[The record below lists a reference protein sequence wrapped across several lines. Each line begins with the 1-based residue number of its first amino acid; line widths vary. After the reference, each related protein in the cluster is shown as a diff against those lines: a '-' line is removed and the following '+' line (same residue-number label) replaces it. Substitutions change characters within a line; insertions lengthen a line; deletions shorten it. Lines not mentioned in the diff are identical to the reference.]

1 MVLYFGYPYPHHAPT
16 HIPYFL
22 YIKTGRLGVF
32 NETPDLPMSI
42 AKKRRPF
49 RRFLLLLA
57 ALIGCALSWAFLI
70 RPGMDQV
77 AAHRYPDA
85 TARQLVAPAL
95 YATWFGTT
103 AVLLSDGEHAVMID
117 PFFTRPPGFIRML
130 ANQPIEPDEALIK
143 HWLDK
148 AGIKKLDAV
157 LVSHSHHDHAM
168 DAGVVAKLTGAP
180 LLGSSSTAFIG
191 RGAGLPV
198 TQLRVIKPEQEM
210 KYGPFTITFIRSK
223 HAGATGGA
231 PLGDITEPLV
241 PPARYLDYK
250 QGGTYAILIQH
261 ARGTVLHHGSAGFA
275 PDELKGRKADV
286 VFLGI
291 ALRGDMEDYLRE
303 TVDAVGATRVI
314 PTHWD
319 DFTLPLDEP
328 LKPFPIGIRLNAFFE
343 DMARLRPNIKVQT
356 LEVDRRVVLFPQE

>member
-1 MVLYFGYPYPHHAPT
+1 
-16 HIPYFL
+16 
-22 YIKTGRLGVF
+22 
-32 NETPDLPMSI
+32 MST
-42 AKKRRPF
+42 AKKRSPF
-49 RRFLLLLA
+49 KRFLVLLA
-57 ALIGCALSWAFLI
+57 AVIGCALSWAFLL

-77 AAHRYPDA
+77 AAHRYPDP
-85 TARQLVAPAL
+85 TPKQLVAPAL

-103 AVLLSDGEHAVMID
+103 SVLLSDGEHAVMID
-117 PFFTRPPGFIRML
+117 PFFTRPAGFVRML
-130 ANQPIEPDEALIK
+130 ANQPIAPDETLIK

-148 AGIKKLDAV
+148 EGIKKLDAV
-157 LVSHSHHDHAM
+157 LVSHSHYDHAM
-168 DAGVVAKLTGAP
+168 DAGVVAKFTGAP

-198 TQLRVIKPEQEM
+198 TQLKVIKPEQEM

-231 PLGDITEPLV
+231 PIGDITEPLV

-250 QGGTYAILIQH
+250 QGGTYAILVQH
-261 ARGTVLHHGSAGFA
+261 PRGTVMLHGSAGFV
-275 PDELKGRKADV
+275 PGEMQDRKADV

-291 ALRGDMEDYLRE
+291 AIRGNMEDYLRE

-328 LKPFPIGIRLNAFFE
+328 LQPFPVGLRFNAFFE
-343 DMARLRPNIKVQT
+343 DMARLRPDVKVLT
-356 LEVDRRVVLFPQE
+356 LEAGRRVVLFPQD